1 MLEKRD
7 VKKVIKCIIICNAV
21 FFFRCKN
28 FKIIIDRP
36 DSDSHRGLCEEIVMT
51 IVLLTMPKKNSKL
64 GYNVSIVIY
73 I

>member
-1 MLEKRD
+1 MSEKRD

-21 FFFRCKN
+21 FFFRCKK
-28 FKIIIDRP
+28 FKNIIDRP

-51 IVLLTMPKKNSKL
+51 IVLLTMPKKKSKL
-64 GYNVSIVIY
+64 CYNVSIVIY